1 MGGTKMKD
9 ELLEGT
15 LVLEKLNE
23 MNLLDDFYE
32 AVDEDN
38 LEKVQLILKRA
49 RIDSVTIAMIL
60 RKIEDGED

>member
-1 MGGTKMKD
+1 MND

-49 RIDSVTIAMIL
+49 RIDSATIAMIL
-60 RKIEDGED
+60 REIEDGED

>member
-1 MGGTKMKD
+1 MKD

-49 RIDSVTIAMIL
+49 RIGSATIAMIM
-60 RKIEDGED
+60 RKIEEG

>member
-1 MGGTKMKD
+1 MKD